1 MWLRKELKDNKAVRA
16 LNQNRDIPL
25 SSLIS
30 EALIISESFLQ
41 KPRSILVVKQNLYN
55 AQRLYDRISTVLP
68 ESECALFGADESLR
82 VEAIASSPQM
92 TALKVETLS
101 ALLKNPHQVVITCP
115 SALLRFLPH
124 PEDFRNGCIHLK
136 TGDEIDM
143 KELQRRLQAGG
154 YQPTAHIDQPLCY
167 ASRGG
172 IVDVFSINYPNPIR
186 IEFFDTEIESIR
198 FFDVATQKTIE
209 TVPEIE
215 IVPASDVLFTESEI
229 AEIREEAEKILSKT
243 NELDPCGIA
252 ILDIDDFKRINDE
265 LGNDIGD
272 EVLRTL
278 GQVLQSIIDEDT
290 IVGRYGGDTFVIVF
304 ENGTRDENFEVLNQI
319 RKEFAKK
326 KYSFTKESV
335 TISGGYAWFDVT
347 MDLESALKEAG
358 AALSN
363 AKKSGKNMIMTT
375 GESEE

>member
-1 MWLRKELKDNKAVRA
+1 MGV
-16 LNQNRDIPL
+16 
-25 SSLIS
+25 
-30 EALIISESFLQ
+30 SFL
-41 KPRSILVVKQNLYN
+41 
-55 AQRLYDRISTVLP
+55 AFRLEIFNTRLLMIRERNFAGANKFEHGFETDRITGVYSKKYLT
-68 ESECALFGADESLR
+68 ES
-82 VEAIASSPQM
+82 AS
-92 TALKVETLS
+92 EI
-101 ALLKNPHQVVITCP
+101 LKN
-115 SALLRFLPH
+115 
-124 PEDFRNGCIHLK
+124 
-136 TGDEIDM
+136 
-143 KELQRRLQAGG
+143 
-154 YQPTAHIDQPLCY
+154 
-167 ASRGG
+167 
-172 IVDVFSINYPNPIR
+172 
-186 IEFFDTEIESIR
+186 
-198 FFDVATQKTIE
+198 
-209 TVPEIE
+209 
-215 IVPASDVLFTESEI
+215 
-229 AEIREEAEKILSKT
+229 T

>member
-1 MWLRKELKDNKAVRA
+1 MESKPINDPALRNLERTIRFEFEKIILIMAIVCVSLEVAIFFYYYFTDNVGQPVNTYIEFRI
-16 LNQNRDIPL
+16 LVPLLVNCILYLITRFSNRSETSTDTTKNRIVSFAGLIMCGVIGLAHSYFIPL
-25 SSLIS
+25 WVFPLFAIIFCSVFHDGFILFVQAGLSIVFILYCGILHIYDYPDERS
-30 EALIISESFLQ
+30 YSILCIIIAEVLALGVSFL
-41 KPRSILVVKQNLYN
+41 
-55 AQRLYDRISTVLP
+55 AFRLEIFNTRLLMIRERNFAGANKFEHGFETDRITGVYSKKYLT
-68 ESECALFGADESLR
+68 ES
-82 VEAIASSPQM
+82 AS
-92 TALKVETLS
+92 EI
-101 ALLKNPHQVVITCP
+101 LKN
-115 SALLRFLPH
+115 
-124 PEDFRNGCIHLK
+124 
-136 TGDEIDM
+136 
-143 KELQRRLQAGG
+143 
-154 YQPTAHIDQPLCY
+154 
-167 ASRGG
+167 
-172 IVDVFSINYPNPIR
+172 
-186 IEFFDTEIESIR
+186 
-198 FFDVATQKTIE
+198 
-209 TVPEIE
+209 
-215 IVPASDVLFTESEI
+215 
-229 AEIREEAEKILSKT
+229 T

-335 TISGGYAWFDVT
+335 TISGGHAWFDVT